1 MSEFFELVDRLC
13 SEGVEWRELG
23 SLGKFYSGL
32 TGKSKED
39 FTSNGNATFITYMNV
54 YSNLALK
61 TDVNSFVHVKQN
73 EKQNTIQYGDVIFT
87 GSSETLDECGM
98 SSVLTTHPQQK
109 LYLNSFCFGY
119 RFDNLNLFLPDFTKH
134 LFRSDEIRKQ
144 IIKTANGVTR
154 FNISKKKMQSVKI
167 PLPPLE
173 VQREIVDILD
183 LFDRLTLELT
193 ESLSEELELRKKQYA
208 YYREVL
214 LSFDEKSPSVIKEMT
229 KRLCPNGIEYKTLG
243 EVFTRIR
250 GTPITATKMREI
262 ANPDGDIRIF
272 AGGKT
277 VIDAFKK
284 DIPKA
289 NITTVPAVLVQSRG
303 IVDFVFYEKPFTFKN
318 EMWAYTTNEKITVKF
333 LYYVLKNNVDYF
345 RSLTTKMGAFPQI
358 SLKDTETFKI
368 PLPPLEIQ
376 HKIVEIL
383 DKFDTLTTS
392 LTEGIPAEIEARRK
406 QYTYYRNKLLTFKEK
421 D

>member
-1 MSEFFELVDRLC
+1 
-13 SEGVEWRELG
+13 
-23 SLGKFYSGL
+23 
-32 TGKSKED
+32 
-39 FTSNGNATFITYMNV
+39 MNV

-173 VQREIVDILD
+173 VQREIV
-183 LFDRLTLELT
+183 
-193 ESLSEELELRKKQYA
+193 
-208 YYREVL
+208 
-214 LSFDEKSPSVIKEMT
+214 
-229 KRLCPNGIEYKTLG
+229 
-243 EVFTRIR
+243 
-250 GTPITATKMREI
+250 
-262 ANPDGDIRIF
+262 
-272 AGGKT
+272 
-277 VIDAFKK
+277 
-284 DIPKA
+284 
-289 NITTVPAVLVQSRG
+289 
-303 IVDFVFYEKPFTFKN
+303 
-318 EMWAYTTNEKITVKF
+318 
-333 LYYVLKNNVDYF
+333 
-345 RSLTTKMGAFPQI
+345 
-358 SLKDTETFKI
+358 
-368 PLPPLEIQ
+368 
-376 HKIVEIL
+376 EIL
-383 DKFDTLTTS
+383 DQFHTLITS

-406 QYTYYRNKLLTFKEK
+406 QYTYYRNKLLTFKDLAPSPKE
-421 D
+421 

>member
-1 MSEFFELVDRLC
+1 MSKVFELVDRLC
-13 SEGVEWRELG
+13 PEGVECRELG

-61 TDVNSFVHVKQN
+61 TDVKDFVHIRQN

-98 SSVLTTHPQQK
+98 SSVLTTRPQQK

-154 FNISKKKMQSVKI
+154 FNVSKKKMQSVKI

-173 VQREIVDILD
+173 VQ
-183 LFDRLTLELT
+183 
-193 ESLSEELELRKKQYA
+193 
-208 YYREVL
+208 
-214 LSFDEKSPSVIKEMT
+214 
-229 KRLCPNGIEYKTLG
+229 G
-243 EVFTRIR
+243 
-250 GTPITATKMREI
+250 
-262 ANPDGDIRIF
+262 
-272 AGGKT
+272 
-277 VIDAFKK
+277 
-284 DIPKA
+284 
-289 NITTVPAVLVQSRG
+289 
-303 IVDFVFYEKPFTFKN
+303 
-318 EMWAYTTNEKITVKF
+318 
-333 LYYVLKNNVDYF
+333 
-345 RSLTTKMGAFPQI
+345 
-358 SLKDTETFKI
+358 
-368 PLPPLEIQ
+368 
-376 HKIVEIL
+376 KIVEIL
-383 DKFDTLTTS
+383 DQFHTLTTS

-406 QYTYYRNKLLTFKEK
+406 QYQYYRDKLLSFKEK
-421 D
+421 KET